1 MNDLRALLS
10 ECPLG
15 YEVPFIPAS
24 HTALVI
30 ETDAA
35 DIDWQEKMLP
45 WTLASLIDNTD
56 LIMTGVH
63 LYITCENS
71 TKDRIETALKRFDLP
86 PGTLIPKATDNKPLM
101 RFGKYGSRYDSIC
114 MFDINYWAFR
124 GIGKSYKLPL
134 GHILRHT
141 YGWAAADYSL
151 HPAHDIHLKDA
162 WLQMFESSSSEEE
175 KQQKR
180 LARSLSERAEHI
192 ANYFMDVEDRKRWL
206 HEANQAVYGEDY
218 KARNKSVAAYF
229 LNETEPNWHLD
240 ASILQY
246 EARDVN
252 DPYFADW
259 ASEWQHLGTE
269 ALIALWLL
277 KTQQHASNLSDSVMI
292 HPSYARN
299 KRPRL
304 CNMQLVFDREQFV
317 HATRELVGDHLNIT
331 MNSEE

>member
-1 MNDLRALLS
+1 MNDLRALLP

-30 ETDAA
+30 ETNAA
-35 DIDWQEKMLP
+35 DINWQERMLP

-63 LYITCENS
+63 LYIVCENS
-71 TKDRIETALKRFDLP
+71 TKDRIETALERFDLP
-86 PGTLIPKATDNKPLM
+86 PGTLIPKATDNEPLM
-101 RFGKYGSRYDSIC
+101 RFGKYGSRYDSVC

-124 GIGKSYKLPL
+124 GVGKSYKLPL

-162 WLQMFESSSSEEE
+162 WVRISEPSTSGDLHA
-175 KQQKR
+175 KR
-180 LARSLSERAEHI
+180 KKISEVSHSDSCVDAAARA
-192 ANYFMDVEDRKRWL
+192 RWL
-206 HEANQAVYGEDY
+206 HTANCAVYGEDY

-246 EARDVN
+246 ESVN
-252 DPYFADW
+252 DLYFADW

-277 KTQQHASNLSDSVMI
+277 KTQQHAYNLSNSVMI
-292 HPSYARN
+292 HPSYTRN

-304 CNMQLVFDREQFV
+304 CNMQFVDRDQFV
-317 HATRELVGDHLNIT
+317 QATRELVGDHLNIT